1 MSYNTHGSINKIML
15 IGRLGQDPDLKS
27 TDSGTA
33 VLNLSVA
40 TETSWKD
47 KDGNQQTKTEW
58 HKIVCW
64 QKLAEIIAKYAK
76 KGNRVYVE
84 GRLETRSWE
93 DNGVKK
99 YITEVIA
106 DSCQILESKGLQS
119 AEPTSQEQPSAVR
132 GEFEIGIDG
141 QDNILPF

>member
-1 MSYNTHGSINKIML
+1 ML

-132 GEFEIGIDG
+132 GEFEIGIDD
-141 QDNILPF
+141 QDNSLPF

>member
-1 MSYNTHGSINKIML
+1 ML

-106 DSCQILESKGLQS
+106 DSCQILESKKQTV
-119 AEPTSQEQPSAVR
+119 EPEKNISN
-132 GEFEIGIDG
+132 DG
-141 QDNILPF
+141 PDADLPF